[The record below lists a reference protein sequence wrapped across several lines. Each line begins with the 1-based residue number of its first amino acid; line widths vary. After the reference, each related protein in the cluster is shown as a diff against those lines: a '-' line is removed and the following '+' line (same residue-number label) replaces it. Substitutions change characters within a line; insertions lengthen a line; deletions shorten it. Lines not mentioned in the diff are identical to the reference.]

1 MSLRFGVVSGD
12 GIKNLS
18 ELPSSQNKGGNTN
31 SYLIH
36 SDHEIKR
43 DQFTQLFLV
52 LELGMAFSW
61 RVLKV
66 SVAIETKVFNMVPA
80 MKTMGILW

>member
-18 ELPSSQNKGGNTN
+18 ELPSSQNKEGNTN

-43 DQFTQLFLV
+43 DQLHS
-52 LELGMAFSW
+52 FSW
-61 RVLKV
+61 SWNLGWLSPGESSKQ
-66 SVAIETKVFNMVPA
+66 SLLP
-80 MKTMGILW
+80 

>member
-61 RVLKV
+61 QV